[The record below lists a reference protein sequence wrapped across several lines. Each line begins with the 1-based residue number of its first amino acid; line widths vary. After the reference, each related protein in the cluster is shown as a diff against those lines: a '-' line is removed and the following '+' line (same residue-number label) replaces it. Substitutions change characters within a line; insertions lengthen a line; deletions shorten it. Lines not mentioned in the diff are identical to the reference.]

1 MRNTFALAFY
11 CRKSRMDKKGLAP
24 VELAVGMNTSRSFI
38 NLPVKM
44 APDIF
49 EKQLAAKKGN
59 NLKAYIA
66 TIEGKIRDLKMDYSA
81 IGKALTMED
90 VREYVKS
97 GFYRSYTLEDLWTDF
112 YESFKKFFE
121 IYKRIV
127 TIPLSSMV
135 FQRKSVFLFLLIPF
149 LPRA

>member
-49 EKQLAAKKGN
+49 ETPCC
-59 NLKAYIA
+59 LK
-66 TIEGKIRDLKMDYSA
+66 EL
-81 IGKALTMED
+81 
-90 VREYVKS
+90 
-97 GFYRSYTLEDLWTDF
+97 
-112 YESFKKFFE
+112 
-121 IYKRIV
+121 
-127 TIPLSSMV
+127 
-135 FQRKSVFLFLLIPF
+135 
-149 LPRA
+149 